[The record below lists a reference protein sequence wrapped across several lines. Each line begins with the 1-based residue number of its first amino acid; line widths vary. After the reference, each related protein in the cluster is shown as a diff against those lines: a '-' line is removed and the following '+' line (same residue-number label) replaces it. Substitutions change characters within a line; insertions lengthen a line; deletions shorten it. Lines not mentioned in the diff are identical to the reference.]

1 MRFLSRVIWRDRVQ
15 RLYIYEMKIIGKIEK
30 EDVIDIICDICGRST
45 KTELADY
52 EYAELSARWGYL
64 SRNSVIHCVPLG

>member
-1 MRFLSRVIWRDRVQ
+1 
-15 RLYIYEMKIIGKIEK
+15 MKIIGKIEK